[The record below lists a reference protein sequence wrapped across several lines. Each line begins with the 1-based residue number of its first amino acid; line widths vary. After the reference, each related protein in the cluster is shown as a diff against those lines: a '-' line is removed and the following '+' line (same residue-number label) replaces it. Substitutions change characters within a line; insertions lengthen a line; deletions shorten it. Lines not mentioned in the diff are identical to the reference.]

1 MSIFRLFFQSLSLC
15 TTVLFLTACGSN
27 IGASGEQSSQQSAQ
41 NTNNA
46 MSVARQEVNK
56 SKMTDNIM
64 TIKGQIVYQTM
75 EGGFYSFIADNGDK
89 YTPMPLAKEYRR
101 HGLIVEVK
109 AEEMLDV
116 MTTTQF
122 GKVIK
127 IHEISVLDES
137 KVSEIDT
144 KL

>member
-1 MSIFRLFFQSLSLC
+1 MS
-15 TTVLFLTACGSN
+15 VLFLAACGSN
-27 IGASGEQSSQQSAQ
+27 IGASGEQSNQQAAQ
-41 NTNNA
+41 TTDNT
-46 MSVARQEVNK
+46 MSVTRQEVNK

-64 TIKGQIVYQTM
+64 SIKGQIVYQTM

-101 HGLIVEVK
+101 NGLIVEVK

-137 KVSEIDT
+137 KVSEIST